1 MKKRVIALFLA
12 ATMVLGLTACGGGDN
27 TNAPAADNTQ
37 TADNTATD
45 GATAD
50 TQTTDTQT
58 TDTNTDAAADT
69 TAAGGV
75 KFFPFR

>member
-45 GATAD
+45 GATAE
-50 TQTTDTQT
+50 TQMQQRIQQLR
-58 TDTNTDAAADT
+58 
-69 TAAGGV
+69 GGV